1 MTEKIGED
9 KIAEVLSNAE
19 RKMQKAVENLKHDLA
34 TLRTGRATPSL
45 LDRVTV
51 DYYGVPTQVNQL
63 ANVSAPEPR
72 LLVISPWDKGTVG
85 AIEKAIL
92 KSDLGLNPTNDGKV
106 IRLVIPQLT
115 EERRRD
121 MTKIVKKRTEEGRV
135 ALRNVRRDAHED
147 LKRAEKEKAISEDD
161 LKRATEKL
169 QKLTDSFIALAD
181 EVGVHKEKEIMEF

>member
-1 MTEKIGED
+1 MTDKLNESKIGEVMAD
-9 KIAEVLSNAE
+9 AE
-19 RKMQKAVENLKHDLA
+19 RRMQKAVENLKHELA

-51 DYYGVPTQVNQL
+51 DYYGVPTQINAL

-72 LLVISPWDKGTVG
+72 LLVVAPWDKNTMGL
-85 AIEKAIL
+85 IEKAIL

-106 IRLVIPQLT
+106 IRLAIPQLT

-121 MTKIVKKRTEEGRV
+121 MTKTVKKRTEEGRV

-147 LKRAEKEKAISEDD
+147 LKKAEKDKQISEDD
-161 LKRATEKL
+161 LKRGADRL

-181 EVGVHKEKEIMEF
+181 EVGANKEKEIMEF

>member
-1 MTEKIGED
+1 MTDKLNED
-9 KIAEVLSNAE
+9 KVNEILASAE
-19 RKMQKAVENLKHDLA
+19 RKMQKGVENLKHELS
-34 TLRTGRATPSL
+34 TLRTGRAAPSL

-51 DYYGVPTQVNQL
+51 DYYGVPTQVNAL

-72 LLVISPWDKGTVG
+72 LLVVAPWDKNTIGL
-85 AIEKAIL
+85 IEKAIL

-106 IRLVIPQLT
+106 IRLSIPQLT

-135 ALRNVRRDAHED
+135 ALRNVRRDAQDD
-147 LKRAEKEKAISEDD
+147 LKKSEKDKIMSEDD
-161 LKRATEKL
+161 LKRASEKL
-169 QKLTDSFIALAD
+169 QKLTDSYIALAD

>member
-1 MTEKIGED
+1 MTDKLNESKIGEVMAD
-9 KIAEVLSNAE
+9 AE
-19 RKMQKAVENLKHDLA
+19 RRMQKAVENLKHELA

-51 DYYGVPTQVNQL
+51 DYYGVPTQINAL

-72 LLVISPWDKGTVG
+72 LLVVAPWDKNTLGL
-85 AIEKAIL
+85 IEKAIL

-106 IRLVIPQLT
+106 IRLAIPQLT

-121 MTKIVKKRTEEGRV
+121 MTKTVKKRTEEGRV

-147 LKRAEKEKAISEDD
+147 LKKAEKDKQISEDD
-161 LKRATEKL
+161 LKRGADRL

-181 EVGVHKEKEIMEF
+181 EVGANKEKEIMEF